1 MSVEQELKLE
11 NEGKQRRKLVNE
23 MQIVFEAKPENEGF
37 ARTAVAA
44 FVAPLNPT
52 MDELADVKT
61 AVSEAVTN
69 CVIHGYE
76 MQGGKIFLDA
86 AIWDRILVVSVTD
99 EGCGIADIEKAREP
113 MFTTR
118 PEWER
123 SGMGFSFMEAFMDAV
138 EVESSP
144 GRGTRVLM
152 QKEIR

>member
-1 MSVEQELKLE
+1 MDQELKME
-11 NEGKQRRKLVNE
+11 NEGTHKRKLVNE

-44 FVAPLNPT
+44 FIVPLNPT
-52 MDELADVKT
+52 MDELADIKT

-76 MQGGKIFLDA
+76 MEGGKIFLDA
-86 AIWDRILVVSVTD
+86 AIWDRMLVVAVTD
-99 EGCGIADIEKAREP
+99 EGRGIADIEKAREP
-113 MFTTR
+113 MFTTK

-123 SGMGFSFMEAFMDAV
+123 SGMGFSFMEAFMDEV
-138 EVESSP
+138 KVESSP
-144 GRGTRVLM
+144 GRGTRVVM

>member
-1 MSVEQELKLE
+1 MEQEIRAEHDIMPK
-11 NEGKQRRKLVNE
+11 KKLVNE
-23 MQIVFEAKPENEGF
+23 MQIVFEAKSENEGF

-44 FVAPLNPT
+44 FVAPLNPAL
-52 MDELADVKT
+52 DELADIKT

-76 MQGGKIFLDA
+76 LGPGKIFLNA
-86 AIWDRILVVSVTD
+86 AIWERTLVVAVTD
-99 EGCGIADIEKAREP
+99 EGRGIADIKKAMEP

-118 PEWER
+118 PELER

-138 EVESSP
+138 EVESAP
-144 GRGTRVLM
+144 GRGTRVVM